1 MRAAIITLTCMLL
14 FLCACSEKETGT
26 QITPAKVPV
35 QKQKAP
41 AGITSDLDK
50 GPAIFNHWCRPCHD
64 AGPGHPGTM
73 ALTQRLGEEQ
83 SVLLERDNLTVDYV
97 KYVVRN
103 GLQMMPPL
111 KPTEI
116 SDADLEFLA
125 SFVAPGKR
133 N

>member
-1 MRAAIITLTCMLL
+1 MRPVIIVMTCILL
-14 FLCACSEKETGT
+14 FLCACSENETDA
-26 QITPAKVPV
+26 QMAPAKPLAQTAEAATGV
-35 QKQKAP
+35 K
-41 AGITSDLDK
+41 SDLDK
-50 GPAIFNHWCRPCHD
+50 GQAIFNHWCRPCHD

-73 ALTQRLGEEQ
+73 ALAQRLGEEQ

-97 KYVVRN
+97 KYIVRN

-125 SFVAPGKR
+125 PFVASGKS